1 MTGDKNLLMDAP
13 LSPSHLKHII
23 FADKGKSLVL
33 GLGKVAIS
41 KDRHMDKVMLVESL
55 GYNLMS
61 VSMLC
66 DLDMVVVFGK
76 YRCVVVME
84 ADNSKVF
91 EGFRRGDLYIVDF
104 STGPQPAVCLLAK
117 ASEGWLWHRRLGHAG
132 MRNLHT
138 LAKKKH
144 VIGIENVKFLKDHLC
159 GACEA
164 GKMTKAKHPAK
175 TIMTTTRPFE
185 LLHMDLFGPNHYSA
199 VSNDAS
205 EYGFVIVDDYTRYT
219 WVHIVTYKHEV
230 QEVFKRFSS
239 RASTNFGVK
248 IKHIRS
254 DNGTEFK
261 NSGLDDY
268 LDELGITHELS
279 APYTPQQNGVVERK
293 NRTLVEMAR
302 TMLDEYKTP
311 HRFWIDAI
319 DTACH
324 IINRVYLHKF
334 FKKTAYEL
342 LTDKKPNVSYFK
354 VFGAKCWIRDPH
366 HNSKFAP
373 KAHEGFM
380 LGYGKDSHTY
390 RVFNNV
396 LHKVVETVDVRFDET
411 NGSQREHLPSVI
423 DEPAPEETIKFKAT
437 EDVIPTEESAEEF
450 IPEHEER
457 RANAPE
463 ENAEE
468 NGAEENADQ
477 IPRRQPAHPRVAKEV
492 QVEKIINDIKAP
504 GPLTRSKASH
514 LSNFCGH
521 YAFVSITEPT
531 KVDEA
536 FLEPEWIQAM
546 QEELHQF
553 ELNNVWELVKRP
565 DPRKHNIIGTKWI
578 YRNKQ
583 DENGLVVRNKA
594 RLVAQGYTQV
604 EGIDFDETF
613 APVARLEAIR
623 ILLAYANHHDIILY
637 QMDVKS
643 AFLNGKLEEEVYVA
657 QPPGFE
663 DPKHPDKVFRLNKA
677 LYGLK
682 QAPRAW
688 YDTLK
693 EFLMKKGFK
702 PGSLDPTLFTKSYDG
717 ELFVCQIYVDDI
729 IFGCTDQRYSDEFA
743 YMMSEEYQ
751 MSMMGELKFFLG
763 LQIRQQRNG
772 IFISQEKYL
781 KDVLRKF
788 GMQDCKGVKIPMPTK
803 GHLCTNE
810 NGIDF
815 DHKVYRS
822 MIGSLLYLCASR
834 PDIMLSVC
842 MCARFQA
849 APKESHHKAVK
860 HILRYLAHTP
870 TLGLWYPK
878 GSAFDLIGYSDSDY
892 AGDRVDRKSTSG
904 TCHFLGRSLVCWSSK
919 KQNCVSLSTAE
930 AEYIAA
936 GSCCA
941 QLLWMKQTL
950 KDYGVNVKN
959 VPLFCDNESAIKIA
973 HNPVQHS
980 KTKHIQIRHHF
991 LRDHV
996 LKGDIS
1002 IEHVKTEEQL
1012 ADIFTKPLDEKRF
1025 SKLRCELN
1033 ILESSNVL

>member
-1 MTGDKNLLMDAP
+1 
-13 LSPSHLKHII
+13 
-23 FADKGKSLVL
+23 
-33 GLGKVAIS
+33 
-41 KDRHMDKVMLVESL
+41 
-55 GYNLMS
+55 
-61 VSMLC
+61 
-66 DLDMVVVFGK
+66 
-76 YRCVVVME
+76 
-84 ADNSKVF
+84 
-91 EGFRRGDLYIVDF
+91 
-104 STGPQPAVCLLAK
+104 
-117 ASEGWLWHRRLGHAG
+117 
-132 MRNLHT
+132 
-138 LAKKKH
+138 
-144 VIGIENVKFLKDHLC
+144 
-159 GACEA
+159 
-164 GKMTKAKHPAK
+164 
-175 TIMTTTRPFE
+175 
-185 LLHMDLFGPNHYSA
+185 
-199 VSNDAS
+199 
-205 EYGFVIVDDYTRYT
+205 
-219 WVHIVTYKHEV
+219 
-230 QEVFKRFSS
+230 
-239 RASTNFGVK
+239 
-248 IKHIRS
+248 
-254 DNGTEFK
+254 
-261 NSGLDDY
+261 
-268 LDELGITHELS
+268 
-279 APYTPQQNGVVERK
+279 
-293 NRTLVEMAR
+293 MAR

-311 HRFWIDAI
+311 RRFWIDAI

-380 LGYGKDSHTY
+380 LGYGKESHTY
-390 RVFNNV
+390 KVFNNV

-411 NGSQREHLPSVI
+411 NGSQREHLPSVL
-423 DEPAPEETIKFKAT
+423 DEPAPEDSIKFKAT
-437 EDVIPTEESAEEF
+437 EDVIPTEEFAEEF
-450 IPEHEER
+450 IPVREER
-457 RANAPE
+457 RADAPE
-463 ENAEE
+463 DNAEY
-468 NGAEENADQ
+468 NGAEENDQ

-492 QVEKIINDIKAP
+492 QVDKIIDDIEAP

-623 ILLAYANHHDIILY
+623 ILLAYANHHDITLY

-788 GMQDCKGVKIPMPTK
+788 GMQDCKGVKIPMPTN
-803 GHLCTNE
+803 GHLCTDE

-950 KDYGVNVKN
+950 KDYGVNMKN
-959 VPLFCDNESAIKIA
+959 VPLLCDNESAIKIA

>member
-1 MTGDKNLLMDAP
+1 MSG
-13 LSPSHLKHII
+13 LSS
-23 FADKGKSLVL
+23 
-33 GLGKVAIS
+33 
-41 KDRHMDKVMLVESL
+41 
-55 GYNLMS
+55 
-61 VSMLC
+61 
-66 DLDMVVVFGK
+66 
-76 YRCVVVME
+76 
-84 ADNSKVF
+84 
-91 EGFRRGDLYIVDF
+91 
-104 STGPQPAVCLLAK
+104 
-117 ASEGWLWHRRLGHAG
+117 
-132 MRNLHT
+132 RNL
-138 LAKKKH
+138 
-144 VIGIENVKFLKDHLC
+144 IRIFFR
-159 GACEA
+159 
-164 GKMTKAKHPAK
+164 
-175 TIMTTTRPFE
+175 TIF
-185 LLHMDLFGPNHYSA
+185 
-199 VSNDAS
+199 
-205 EYGFVIVDDYTRYT
+205 
-219 WVHIVTYKHEV
+219 
-230 QEVFKRFSS
+230 
-239 RASTNFGVK
+239 
-248 IKHIRS
+248 
-254 DNGTEFK
+254 
-261 NSGLDDY
+261 
-268 LDELGITHELS
+268 LS
-279 APYTPQQNGVVERK
+279 A
-293 NRTLVEMAR
+293 
-302 TMLDEYKTP
+302 
-311 HRFWIDAI
+311 I
-319 DTACH
+319 
-324 IINRVYLHKF
+324 F
-334 FKKTAYEL
+334 FRCSS
-342 LTDKKPNVSYFK
+342 LTF
-354 VFGAKCWIRDPH
+354 F
-366 HNSKFAP
+366 
-373 KAHEGFM
+373 
-380 LGYGKDSHTY
+380 
-390 RVFNNV
+390 
-396 LHKVVETVDVRFDET
+396 
-411 NGSQREHLPSVI
+411 
-423 DEPAPEETIKFKAT
+423 KFKAT
-437 EDVIPTEESAEEF
+437 EDVIPTEEFAEEF
-450 IPEHEER
+450 IPVHEEH
-457 RANAPE
+457 RADTPE

-477 IPRRQPAHPRVAKEV
+477 TPQRQPAHPRVAKEV
-492 QVEKIINDIKAP
+492 QVEKIIDDIRAP

-623 ILLAYANHHDIILY
+623 ILLAYANHHDITLY

-663 DPKHPDKVFRLNKA
+663 DPKNPDKVFRLNKA

-788 GMQDCKGVKIPMPTK
+788 GMQDCKGVKIPMPTN
-803 GHLCTNE
+803 GHLCTDE

-815 DHKVYRS
+815 DQKVYRS

-849 APKESHHKAVK
+849 TPKESHHKAVK